1 MRLILVGLNHETAPV
16 ELRER
21 LALSEAEIEVALDRL
36 LKKEPIEEAII
47 LSTCNRTEL
56 VARHKPLPAGAASAE
71 PNRLIDEMIRWKNI
85 TSFDR
90 GVFYAKENE
99 EAVRHVFRVAAG
111 LDSMIVGEA
120 QILSQVKD
128 AYRAA
133 NSVNAS
139 GFFMHKL
146 MHAAFRAGK
155 RARAETGIGVGAVS
169 VSLAAVELARKIF
182 RDLSKKHALVI
193 GAGEMARLTAE
204 HFVQK
209 KIGSLTVTNRTD
221 EKACALAEETGARGV
236 PFEKMRDALAA
247 ADAVITSTG
256 AEEPILTEK
265 ILRDVMAARHNR
277 PIFLID
283 IAVPRNVD
291 PAVRRVY
298 NVFAYDID
306 DLKQIVDANLGHRRK
321 EIPKAEKIVEQELA
335 GFIQWYRSLEAT
347 PTIKLLTD
355 RCEEIRREEL
365 SRSSKHFTREQQEKL
380 DALTQGIVK
389 KILHHPISKLR
400 ESGNEDTDDTATWV
414 EAVRKVFDL
423 EQDSDG

>member
-1 MRLILVGLNHETAPV
+1 
-16 ELRER
+16 
-21 LALSEAEIEVALDRL
+21 
-36 LKKEPIEEAII
+36 
-47 LSTCNRTEL
+47 
-56 VARHKPLPAGAASAE
+56 
-71 PNRLIDEMIRWKNI
+71 
-85 TSFDR
+85 
-90 GVFYAKENE
+90 
-99 EAVRHVFRVAAG
+99 
-111 LDSMIVGEA
+111 
-120 QILSQVKD
+120 
-128 AYRAA
+128 
-133 NSVNAS
+133 
-139 GFFMHKL
+139 
-146 MHAAFRAGK
+146 
-155 RARAETGIGVGAVS
+155 
-169 VSLAAVELARKIF
+169 
-182 RDLSKKHALVI
+182 
-193 GAGEMARLTAE
+193 
-204 HFVQK
+204 
-209 KIGSLTVTNRTD
+209 
-221 EKACALAEETGARGV
+221 
-236 PFEKMRDALAA
+236 
-247 ADAVITSTG
+247 
-256 AEEPILTEK
+256 
-265 ILRDVMAARHNR
+265 MAARHNR

-335 GFIQWYRSLEAT
+335 GFIQWYHSLEAT

-389 KILHHPISKLR
+389 KILHHPISKFR